1 MAVPPILIWAA
12 YPLVIFFGLTYLSP
26 RYVALMLAILLVI
39 KWRQDAVMWLNSL
52 AKVNL
57 IIFLGLFALIATTFV
72 FDSEYLLRLYPAF
85 VNLGMLVLFAASL
98 KFPPSIIESFARI
111 STPNLS
117 DAGVRYTHIVTYVWC
132 AFFII
137 NGLISV
143 YTAYYSTQAIW
154 ALYNGLIAYVL
165 IGVLFAGEWIVR
177 QRCMPKPHS
186 DKSC

>member
-1 MAVPPILIWAA
+1 MAITPIVIWVA
-12 YPLVIFFGLTYLSP
+12 YPLVIFFGLTYFSP

-39 KWRQDAVMWLNSL
+39 KWRRDAVMWLNSL

-57 IIFLGLFALIATTFV
+57 IIFLGLFALIAFTFV

-85 VNLGMLVLFAASL
+85 VNLGMLILFTASL
-98 KFPPSIIESFARI
+98 KFPPNIIESFARI
-111 STPNLS
+111 STPDLS
-117 DAGVRYTHIVTYVWC
+117 DDGVRYTHVVTYVWC
-132 AFFII
+132 VFFIV
-137 NGLISV
+137 NGLISL

-165 IGVLFAGEWIVR
+165 IGVLFGCEWIVR
-177 QRCMPKPHS
+177 QRYMSKPHP